1 MNQPIVLLNMLSKL
15 IEKVIG
21 ERMQF
26 HTIFNN
32 FIHPYQFRGFKQ
44 QSTYDMGTFL
54 TYIIQS
60 RWVKNIQTSTLTFD
74 IAQFFPSLNHLLLP
88 LILDKMG
95 FNPKV
100 SKFFSDYL
108 ISRKIQ
114 YISSHFLLVLDKVQ
128 PFLLFFQPFIFYY
141 FSIFLKNIL
150 KI

>member
-1 MNQPIVLLNMLSKL
+1 
-15 IEKVIG
+15 
-21 ERMQF
+21 
-26 HTIFNN
+26 
-32 FIHPYQFRGFKQ
+32 
-44 QSTYDMGTFL
+44 MGTFL

-60 RWVKNIQTSTLTFD
+60 GWVKNIQTSTLTFD